1 MESRAAFKPITEF
14 DLRSRAANTIDTGII
29 PPNVT
34 SLGGKGSPN
43 RGIEANT
50 NRDGFMAPMITGIT
64 EITYGVASIQPEV
77 IPFAV
82 REDI

>member
-14 DLRSRAANTIDTGII
+14 DLRSKAANTIDTGII
-29 PPNVT
+29 PPNAT

-43 RGIEANT
+43 RGMEANT

-64 EITYGVASIQPEV
+64 EITYGAATIQPEV
-77 IPFAV
+77 MPFRV